1 MTIQVTQKSYDDCRI
16 CRQGSRELILKA
28 WVAKSGVL
36 SRREGEFVER
46 VCLMEDSGW
55 NSFGILTFLADQ
67 SAGFD
72 TIKERLKHGSLF

>member
-1 MTIQVTQKSYDDCRI
+1 MLNSSRGRRDPGTLRLRVCVTIQVTQKSYDDCRI

-55 NSFGILTFLADQ
+55 NS
-67 SAGFD
+67 
-72 TIKERLKHGSLF
+72 